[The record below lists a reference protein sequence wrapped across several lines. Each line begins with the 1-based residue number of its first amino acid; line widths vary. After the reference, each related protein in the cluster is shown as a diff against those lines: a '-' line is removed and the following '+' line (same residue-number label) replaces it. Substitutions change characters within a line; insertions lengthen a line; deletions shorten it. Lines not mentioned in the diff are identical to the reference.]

1 MHLGRSHFFQPSNTY
16 ICNYSHIVRL
26 NTDIFIEAKD
36 LRKKY
41 GGIQAV
47 NGLDFT
53 VFKGDIFGFLGP
65 NGAGKST
72 TIRLILS
79 LVRPDSGQIN
89 IFGLPLKGNRNRIL
103 SGIGALVEEP
113 RFYEYLSAY
122 KNLEILGKLSG
133 KQTGKAE
140 IMHALSL
147 TGIED
152 RWNSPVKTFS
162 HGMKQRLGIAQA
174 IVHDPELLIL
184 DEPANGLDPRGMK
197 DMREII
203 LRLNKE
209 FGKTILISS
218 HILKEIE
225 QMANRMIIIDKG
237 AKVVEGDV
245 QELLDAAVLDLR
257 IEVSDPGKAI
267 EILRKEFKAAEVREE
282 PDNQLI
288 IKSNKNDVPVINK
301 ILVDYGFRVFSITPV
316 NSLEQYFLD
325 KT

>member
-1 MHLGRSHFFQPSNTY
+1 MNS
-16 ICNYSHIVRL
+16 VK
-26 NTDIFIEAKD
+26 FIEVRELSKS
-36 LRKKY
+36 Y
-41 GGIQAV
+41 GSIRAV
-47 NGLDFT
+47 NGLNFT

-72 TIRLILS
+72 TIRMLLS
-79 LVRPDSGQIN
+79 LVKPGSGQISL
-89 IFGLPLKGNRNRIL
+89 FGLPLHDNRIRIL
-103 SGIGALVEEP
+103 SRIGAMVEEP

-122 KNLEILGKLSG
+122 KNLEMLGKLSG
-133 KQTGKAE
+133 MHPDRSQ
-140 IMHALSL
+140 IMKALSL

-152 RWNSPVKTFS
+152 RWNSPVKSFS

-203 LRLNKE
+203 LRLNRE

-218 HILKEIE
+218 HILKDIE
-225 QMANRMIIIDKG
+225 QMANRMLIISKG
-237 AKVVEGDV
+237 ASVVEGDV
-245 QELLDAAVLDLR
+245 HELLNAAVFLLRLD
-257 IEVSDPGKAI
+257 VSEPARAL
-267 EILRKEFKAAEVREE
+267 EILRAGTAASELLLE
-282 PDNQLI
+282 PEGSLRLKSNRPDVPAI
-288 IKSNKNDVPVINK
+288 IKQ
-301 ILVDYGFRVFSITPV
+301 LVEKGIQVYSVVPV

>member
-1 MHLGRSHFFQPSNTY
+1 
-16 ICNYSHIVRL
+16 L
-26 NTDIFIEAKD
+26 NTASFIEVIA
-36 LRKKY
+36 LHKKY
-41 GGIQAV
+41 GGINAV

-53 VFKGDIFGFLGP
+53 VYKGDIFGFLGP

-72 TIRLILS
+72 TIRMILS

-89 IFGLPLKGNRNRIL
+89 IFGMPLNGNRNRIL
-103 SGIGALVEEP
+103 SGIGAMVEEP

-133 KQTGKAE
+133 KKTTRSQV
-140 IMHALSL
+140 MDALAL

-203 LRLNKE
+203 LRLNRE

-237 AKVVEGDV
+237 AKVVEGNV
-245 QELLDAAVLDLR
+245 QELLDKAVLDLR
-257 IEVSDPGKAI
+257 LEVSEPGRAVD
-267 EILRKEFKAAEVREE
+267 LLGKEFKASEARLE
-282 PDNQLI
+282 PDGHLILKVNKSEVPLVNQ
-288 IKSNKNDVPVINK
+288 
-301 ILVDYGFRVFSITPV
+301 ILVDRGFKVFSITPV

>member
-1 MHLGRSHFFQPSNTY
+1 LIEGS
-16 ICNYSHIVRL
+16 
-26 NTDIFIEAKD
+26 FIEVKS

-41 GGIQAV
+41 GGILAV
-47 NGLDFT
+47 NNLDFT

-72 TIRLILS
+72 TIRMILS
-79 LVRPDSGQIN
+79 LVKPDHGQIN
-89 IFGLPLKGNRNRIL
+89 IFGLALSRNRNRIL
-103 SGIGALVEEP
+103 SGIGAMVEEP

-122 KNLEILGKLSG
+122 KNLEILSRLSG
-133 KQTGKAE
+133 KQTNRKQ
-140 IMHALSL
+140 IMDALAL
-147 TGIED
+147 TGIEE
-152 RWNSPVKTFS
+152 RWNSKVKTFS

-203 LRLNKE
+203 LRLNHE

-218 HILKEIE
+218 HILKEVE
-225 QMANRMIIIDKG
+225 QMANRMIIINKG
-237 AKVVEGDV
+237 EKVVEGNV

-257 IEVSDPGKAI
+257 IEVSEPLRAFELLKKNFSAI
-267 EILRKEFKAAEVREE
+267 VTRLESDDMLIMKVSKPEI
-282 PDNQLI
+282 PI
-288 IKSNKNDVPVINK
+288 INK
-301 ILVDYGFRVFSITPV
+301 TLVDQGFKVYAINPV
-316 NSLEQYFLD
+316 NSLEQYFLE

>member
-1 MHLGRSHFFQPSNTY
+1 M
-16 ICNYSHIVRL
+16 
-26 NTDIFIEAKD
+26 
-36 LRKKY
+36 
-41 GGIQAV
+41 
-47 NGLDFT
+47 
-53 VFKGDIFGFLGP
+53 
-65 NGAGKST
+65 
-72 TIRLILS
+72 ILS

-89 IFGLPLKGNRNRIL
+89 IFGMPLARNRNRIL

-133 KQTGKAE
+133 KRTGKAE
-140 IMHALSL
+140 IMDALSL

-152 RWNSPVKTFS
+152 RWDSPVKTFS

-174 IVHDPELLIL
+174 IVHNPELLIL

-203 LRLNKE
+203 LRLNRE

-237 AKVVEGDV
+237 AKVVEGNV
-245 QELLDAAVLDLR
+245 QELLDAAFFDLK
-257 IEVSDPGKAI
+257 IEVSEPVKAI
-267 EILRKEFKAAEVREE
+267 ELLEKQFKSADARME
-282 PDNQLI
+282 PDGHLI
-288 IKSNKNDVPVINK
+288 LKTGKHDVPLINK
-301 ILVDYGFRVFSITPV
+301 ILVDQGFKVFSITPV

>member
-1 MHLGRSHFFQPSNTY
+1 
-16 ICNYSHIVRL
+16 L
-26 NTDIFIEAKD
+26 NQENFIEVRD
-36 LRKKY
+36 LRKSY
-41 GGIQAV
+41 GGIKAV

-53 VFKGDIFGFLGP
+53 VFKGDVFGFLGP

-72 TIRLILS
+72 TIRMILS

-89 IFGLPLKGNRNRIL
+89 IFGMPFDRNRNRIL

-122 KNLEILGKLSG
+122 ENLEILGKLSG
-133 KQTGKAE
+133 KRTGKVE
-140 IMHALSL
+140 IMKALSL
-147 TGIED
+147 TGIEE
-152 RWNSPVKTFS
+152 RCNSLVKTFS

-174 IVHDPELLIL
+174 IVHDPELIIL

-209 FGKTILISS
+209 FNKTILISS

-225 QMANRMIIIDKG
+225 QMANRMIIINKG
-237 AKVVEGDV
+237 AKVVEGNV
-245 QELLDAAVLDLR
+245 QELLNAAVLDLK
-257 IEVSDPGKAI
+257 IDVSEPGKAI
-267 EILRKEFKAAEVREE
+267 AVLEKEFSSAKAWTDA
-282 PDNQLI
+282 DDHLI
-288 IKSNKNDVPVINK
+288 IRANKNDVPVINK
-301 ILVDYGFRVFSITPV
+301 ILVDNDFKVFSVTPV
-316 NSLEQYFLD
+316 NSLEQYFLE

>member
-1 MHLGRSHFFQPSNTY
+1 VELSDESY
-16 ICNYSHIVRL
+16 IEVI
-26 NTDIFIEAKD
+26 D
-36 LRKKY
+36 LRKSY

-47 NGLDFT
+47 NGLGFN
-53 VFKGDIFGFLGP
+53 VLKGDIFGFLGP

-72 TIRLILS
+72 TIRMMLS
-79 LVRPDSGQIN
+79 LVKPDSGQIN
-89 IFGLPLKGNRNRIL
+89 IFGLPIKPNRNKIL
-103 SGIGALVEEP
+103 SRIGALVEEP

-122 KNLEILGKLSG
+122 KNLEMLGKLSG
-133 KQTGKAE
+133 RHIGHAE
-140 IMHALSL
+140 IMNALSL

-184 DEPANGLDPRGMK
+184 DEPANGLDPRGMR

-203 LRLNKE
+203 LRLNHE

-225 QMANRMIIIDKG
+225 QMANRMIIINKG
-237 AKVVEGDV
+237 VKVVEGNV
-245 QELLDAAVLDLR
+245 HVLLNTAVLNLR
-257 IEVSDPGKAI
+257 IEVSEPDKALELLRTKFDIQDADI
-267 EILRKEFKAAEVREE
+267 EPDGDIILKVKRSDIPAINKTLVDKEFK
-282 PDNQLI
+282 
-288 IKSNKNDVPVINK
+288 
-301 ILVDYGFRVFSITPV
+301 VFSVAPL
-316 NSLEQYFLD
+316 NMLEQYFLD

>member
-1 MHLGRSHFFQPSNTY
+1 VELNDASY
-16 ICNYSHIVRL
+16 IEVI
-26 NTDIFIEAKD
+26 D
-36 LRKKY
+36 LRKSY

-47 NGLDFT
+47 NGLGFN
-53 VFKGDIFGFLGP
+53 VLKGDIFGFLGP

-72 TIRLILS
+72 TIRMMLS
-79 LVRPDSGQIN
+79 LVKPDSGQIN
-89 IFGLPLKGNRNRIL
+89 IFGLPLKPNRNKIL
-103 SGIGALVEEP
+103 SRIGALVEEP

-122 KNLEILGKLSG
+122 KNLEMLGKLSG
-133 KQTGKAE
+133 RHNGHAA
-140 IMHALSL
+140 IMNALSL

-184 DEPANGLDPRGMK
+184 DEPANGLDPRGMR

-203 LRLNKE
+203 LRLNHE

-225 QMANRMIIIDKG
+225 QMANRMIIINKG
-237 AKVVEGDV
+237 VKVVEGNV
-245 QELLDAAVLDLR
+245 HVLLNTAVLNLR
-257 IEVSDPGKAI
+257 IEVSEPDKAMELLRTKFDIQDADI
-267 EILRKEFKAAEVREE
+267 EPDGDIILKVKRSDIPAINKTLVDKEFK
-282 PDNQLI
+282 
-288 IKSNKNDVPVINK
+288 
-301 ILVDYGFRVFSITPV
+301 VFSVAPL
-316 NSLEQYFLD
+316 NMLEQYFLD

>member
-1 MHLGRSHFFQPSNTY
+1 MESY
-16 ICNYSHIVRL
+16 IEVQS
-26 NTDIFIEAKD
+26 
-36 LRKKY
+36 LRKNY

-47 NGLDFT
+47 DGLDFT

-72 TIRLILS
+72 TIRMILS

-89 IFGLPLKGNRNRIL
+89 LFGMPLEGNRNRIL
-103 SGIGALVEEP
+103 ARTGAMVEEP

-122 KNLEILGKLSG
+122 QNLEILGKLSG
-133 KQTGKAE
+133 KPVNREK
-140 IMHALSL
+140 IMDALTL
-147 TGIED
+147 TGIHERYD
-152 RWNSPVKTFS
+152 SKVKTFS

-203 LRLNKE
+203 LRLRDE

-225 QMANRMIIIDKG
+225 QIANRMIIINKG
-237 AKVVEGDV
+237 RKVVEGNV
-245 QELLDAAVLDLR
+245 AELLAAASPDLR
-257 IEVSDPGKAI
+257 IDVSDPGKAVQI
-267 EILRKEFKAAEVREE
+267 LQQAYPLSEIRFDTEGSLLLKANR
-282 PDNQLI
+282 NQVADM
-288 IKSNKNDVPVINK
+288 NKL
-301 ILVDYGFRVFSITPV
+301 LVDQGVRVFSLNPV
-316 NSLEQYFLD
+316 NLLEQYFLE

>member
-1 MHLGRSHFFQPSNTY
+1 MIEGS
-16 ICNYSHIVRL
+16 
-26 NTDIFIEAKD
+26 FIEVKS

-41 GGIQAV
+41 GGILAV
-47 NGLDFT
+47 NNLDFT

-72 TIRLILS
+72 TIRMILS
-79 LVRPDSGQIN
+79 LVKPDHGQIN
-89 IFGLPLKGNRNRIL
+89 IFGLALSRNRNRIL
-103 SGIGALVEEP
+103 SGIGAMVEEP

-122 KNLEILGKLSG
+122 KNLEILSRLSG
-133 KQTGKAE
+133 KQTNRKQ
-140 IMHALSL
+140 IMDALAL
-147 TGIED
+147 TGIEE
-152 RWNSPVKTFS
+152 RWNSKVKTFS

-203 LRLNKE
+203 LRLNHE

-218 HILKEIE
+218 HILKEVE
-225 QMANRMIIIDKG
+225 QMANRMIIINKG
-237 AKVVEGDV
+237 EKVVEGNV

-257 IEVSDPGKAI
+257 IEVSEPLRAFELLKKNFSAI
-267 EILRKEFKAAEVREE
+267 VTRLESDDMLIMKVSKPEI
-282 PDNQLI
+282 PI
-288 IKSNKNDVPVINK
+288 INK
-301 ILVDYGFRVFSITPV
+301 TLVDQGFKVYAINPV
-316 NSLEQYFLD
+316 NSLEQYFLE

>member
-1 MHLGRSHFFQPSNTY
+1 MESY
-16 ICNYSHIVRL
+16 IEVQS
-26 NTDIFIEAKD
+26 
-36 LRKKY
+36 LRKNY

-47 NGLDFT
+47 DGLDFT

-72 TIRLILS
+72 TIRMILS
-79 LVRPDSGQIN
+79 LVRPNSGQIN
-89 IFGLPLKGNRNRIL
+89 LFGMPLEGNRNRVL
-103 SGIGALVEEP
+103 ARTGAMVEEP

-122 KNLEILGKLSG
+122 QNLEILGKLSG
-133 KQTGKAE
+133 KPVNRKK
-140 IMHALSL
+140 IMDALTL
-147 TGIED
+147 TGIHERCD
-152 RWNSPVKTFS
+152 SKVKTFS

-203 LRLNKE
+203 LRLRDE

-225 QMANRMIIIDKG
+225 QIANRMIIINKG
-237 AKVVEGDV
+237 RKVVEGNV
-245 QELLDAAVLDLR
+245 AELLAAATADLR
-257 IEVSDPGKAI
+257 IDVSDPGKAI
-267 EILRKEFKAAEVREE
+267 QILQQAYPLSEIRLDTEGSLLLKANR
-282 PDNQLI
+282 NQVADM
-288 IKSNKNDVPVINK
+288 NKL
-301 ILVDYGFRVFSITPV
+301 LVDQGVRVFSLNPV
-316 NSLEQYFLD
+316 NLLEQYFLE

>member
-1 MHLGRSHFFQPSNTY
+1 MNKDS
-16 ICNYSHIVRL
+16 
-26 NTDIFIEAKD
+26 FIEVTA
-36 LRKKY
+36 LRKNY

-47 NGLDFT
+47 NGLGFN

-72 TIRLILS
+72 TIRMILS

-89 IFGLPLKGNRNRIL
+89 IFGMPLARNRNRIL

-122 KNLEILGKLSG
+122 QNLEILGKLSG
-133 KQTGKAE
+133 KRTGKAE
-140 IMHALSL
+140 IMNALSL

-152 RWNSPVKTFS
+152 RWDSPVKTFS

-174 IVHDPELLIL
+174 IVHNPELLIL

-203 LRLNKE
+203 LRLNRE

-237 AKVVEGDV
+237 AKVVEGNV
-245 QELLDAAVLDLR
+245 QELLDAAFFDLK
-257 IEVSDPGKAI
+257 IEVSEPAKAI
-267 EILRKEFKAAEVREE
+267 ELLGKQFKSADARME
-282 PDNQLI
+282 PDGHLI
-288 IKSNKNDVPVINK
+288 LKVGKNNVPLINK
-301 ILVDYGFRVFSITPV
+301 ILVDQGFKVFSITPV

>member
-1 MHLGRSHFFQPSNTY
+1 MELSDESY
-16 ICNYSHIVRL
+16 IEVI
-26 NTDIFIEAKD
+26 D
-36 LRKKY
+36 LRKSY

-47 NGLDFT
+47 NGLGFN
-53 VFKGDIFGFLGP
+53 VLKGDIFGFLGP

-72 TIRLILS
+72 TIRMMLS
-79 LVRPDSGQIN
+79 LVKPDSGQIN
-89 IFGLPLKGNRNRIL
+89 IFGLPIKPNRNKIL
-103 SGIGALVEEP
+103 SRIGALVEEP

-122 KNLEILGKLSG
+122 KNLEMLGKLSG
-133 KQTGKAE
+133 RHIGHAE
-140 IMHALSL
+140 IMNALSL

-184 DEPANGLDPRGMK
+184 DEPANGLDPRGMR

-203 LRLNKE
+203 LRLNHE

-225 QMANRMIIIDKG
+225 QMANRMIIINKG
-237 AKVVEGDV
+237 VKVVEGNV
-245 QELLDAAVLDLR
+245 HVLLNTAVLNLR
-257 IEVSDPGKAI
+257 IEVSEPDKALELLRTKFDIQDADI
-267 EILRKEFKAAEVREE
+267 EPDGDIILKVKRSDIPAINKTLVDKEFK
-282 PDNQLI
+282 
-288 IKSNKNDVPVINK
+288 
-301 ILVDYGFRVFSITPV
+301 VFSVAPL
-316 NSLEQYFLD
+316 NMLEQYFLD

>member
-1 MHLGRSHFFQPSNTY
+1 MHRKTLE
-16 ICNYSHIVRL
+16 L
-26 NTDIFIEAKD
+26 NTAVFIEAKN

-41 GGIQAV
+41 EGIQAV

-72 TIRLILS
+72 TIRMILS

-89 IFGLPLKGNRNRIL
+89 IFGMPLQGNRSRIL

-133 KQTGKAE
+133 KKTGKAE
-140 IMHALSL
+140 IMKALSL

-225 QMANRMIIIDKG
+225 QMANRMIIINKG
-237 AKVVEGDV
+237 SGVVEGDV

-257 IEVSDPGKAI
+257 IEVSDPGKAM
-267 EILRKEFKAAEVREE
+267 ELLRKQFPAMEIHEE
-282 PDNQLI
+282 PDDQLV
-288 IKSNKNDVPVINK
+288 IKAQKSKAPLINK
-301 ILVDYGFRVFSITPV
+301 TLVDHGFRVFSVTPV